1 MNYLLAALF
10 CLFSATTHA
19 ADSSGPGR
27 FFFSIA
33 AKGGLGASA
42 SEDEIFA
49 ESRDHFRYGAEASL
63 GMKFDYLVTGV
74 TVDYLI
80 WSQRTDPEDVDDTNM
95 SGTQLNLSPIL
106 GLNFG
111 PFILLGRPVLYS
123 QFAANEKN
131 FAEEKVSYKSPEFGS
146 YVLQLNYKL
155 AGRSYIGLEY
165 TSVTYEDTVTGS
177 DENKLDDKVT
187 YAGWGLIYGFVF

>member
-1 MNYLLAALF
+1 MNYILAALIF
-10 CLFSATTHA
+10 IFSLNSNA
-19 ADSSGPGR
+19 AESKR

-33 AKGGLGASA
+33 AKGGMGTSS

-49 ESRDHFRYGAEASL
+49 ESRDHFRYGGEASL
-63 GMKFDYLVTGV
+63 GLRIGYIFTGL
-74 TVDYLI
+74 TADYLI
-80 WSQRTDPEDVDDTNM
+80 WSQRTDPDDVDETNM

-111 PFILLGRPVLYS
+111 PFIIMGRPILYS
-123 QFAANEKN
+123 QFSSSEKN
-131 FAEEKVSYKSPEFGS
+131 LAEEKVTYKTPAFPS
-146 YVLQLNYKL
+146 YVLQINYKL

-165 TSVTYEDTVTGS
+165 TNVTYKETETGS
-177 DENKLDDKVT
+177 DESNLDDEIT